1 MNEREKSLKF
11 ILILSVLITGFIL
24 LLNFVF
30 SGFDMEHFQLGEIGI
45 TFLYVIV
52 LTCVN
57 AFFFRIVE
65 KKMDW
70 ETQRKKRMIVGIFGS
85 IFLTIAAYFFCRMF
99 DKVVLQNSVS
109 LEEFWRTEDLRN
121 YLFTF
126 LLIVIITLALHVF
139 FFFKAIQENKVKEQ
153 KIIAGTASAKFDAL
167 KNQLDP
173 HFLFNSLNVLTS
185 LIDENPQAAQKFTS
199 SLSKI
204 YRYVLEQKNKD
215 LVSVEEELEFA
226 ETYIGLLKMRFE
238 NSILFEI
245 PEKIGNSEAKI
256 VPLALQLLL
265 ENAVKHNR
273 ISDVEPLRIQIYEE
287 GGMLI
292 IKNNLQSKKT
302 INKSSGIG
310 LWNIRQRYHLLTARK
325 VEVYSDHT
333 VFKVALP
340 MLTKQVASIPEI
352 KTTMENKEYLKLKR
366 AKEKV
371 EKIKG
376 FYGNITS
383 YIIIIPFLAFVNYFT
398 SGFEFPWV
406 LFPMVGW
413 GIGILFHY
421 MDTFGHSIFLGKN
434 WEERKMREFLEEEG
448 KSERV
453 KK

>member
-1 MNEREKSLKF
+1 MNQRGKSLKF
-11 ILILSVLITGFIL
+11 ILILSVLITVFIF

-30 SGFDMEHFQLGEIGI
+30 SAFDTEHFQLAEIGI
-45 TFLYVIV
+45 TFLYVVV
-52 LTCVN
+52 LTLVN
-57 AFFFRIVE
+57 AFFFHIVE

-99 DKVVLQNSVS
+99 DKVALQNSVS
-109 LEEFWRTEDLRN
+109 LQEFWRTENPEN

-126 LLIVIITLALHVF
+126 LLIVIISLALHVF
-139 FFFKAIQENKVKEQ
+139 FFFKAIQENKVREQ

-185 LIDENPQAAQKFTS
+185 LIDENPPAAQKFTS

-215 LVSVEEELEFA
+215 LVSVEEELGFA
-226 ETYIGLLKMRFE
+226 KTYIGLLKMRFE

-245 PEKIGNSEAKI
+245 PEKIGNPEAKI
-256 VPLALQLLL
+256 IPLALQLLL

-287 GGMLI
+287 EGMLI
-292 IKNNLQSKKT
+292 VKNNLQPKKT

-325 VEVYSDHT
+325 LKVYSDQT
-333 VFKVALP
+333 VFKVELP
-340 MLTKQVASIPEI
+340 MLTKQIASIPEI
-352 KTTMENKEYLKLKR
+352 PSTMENQEYSKLKR

-383 YIIIIPFLAFVNYFT
+383 YAIIIPFLAFVNYFT
-398 SGFEFPWV
+398 TGFTFPWV

-413 GIGILFHY
+413 GIGIVFHY

-434 WEERKMREFLEEEG
+434 WEERKMREFLEEE
-448 KSERV
+448 
-453 KK
+453 